1 MDPKSFTHRFNLR
14 NAHHA
19 ERDYAEC
26 RCIHQSCFDR
36 RQIHWAGCLFLAA
49 CLILAGCGPSG
60 PKRYQVTGAVHF
72 REQPVPTGR
81 ILFEPNRDA
90 GGDGPRA
97 TATIDNGR
105 YQTAPGQGAAAGPY
119 IATIYGFD
127 GVADIHGGAPDGA
140 VLFSP
145 HSEKVDFPA
154 EPSTQNFDMDAGSR
168 N

>member
-36 RQIHWAGCLFLAA
+36 RQIHWAGCLFL
-49 CLILAGCGPSG
+49 
-60 PKRYQVTGAVHF
+60 AVHF